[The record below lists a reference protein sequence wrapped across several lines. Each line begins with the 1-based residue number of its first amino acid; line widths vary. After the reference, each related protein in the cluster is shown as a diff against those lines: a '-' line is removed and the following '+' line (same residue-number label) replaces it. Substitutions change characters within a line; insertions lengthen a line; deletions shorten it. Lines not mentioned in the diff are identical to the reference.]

1 MREAAIDKRC
11 YEEALLRGGM
21 LMRLRPP
28 PAGVPD
34 RLLMMP
40 GGHVVFVEMK
50 TAKGLVMPGQK
61 LFLKELSRMK
71 VPWRVIRSI
80 DEFVALLDQLERTHL
95 LEST

>member
-1 MREAAIDKRC
+1 MKEAAIDKRC

-28 PAGVPD
+28 PQGVPD

-50 TAKGLVMPGQK
+50 TAKGLIMPGQK
-61 LFLKELSRMK
+61 LFLKELTRMK

-80 DEFVALLDQLERTHL
+80 DEFVALLDQLEKTHL
-95 LEST
+95 ELAA